1 MLTWWVALSTVVGVH
16 YFILQFI
23 AKRLSLSS
31 FRLRNVRPHFVSP
44 FLDVPSHFIAGLKVK
59 KEKESQPVTDGMFS

>member
-1 MLTWWVALSTVVGVH
+1 MVGSLINCSRLH

-23 AKRLSLSS
+23 AKRLSSSS